1 MGEYAQVKEGLK
13 EGESYA
19 GLILG
24 KEGAPDYHLILL
36 PGDAAD
42 VSWPTAREWA
52 TSRGGDLPT
61 RRDLALLFAN
71 MREQFERAWYWSS
84 EHHEFCERHPDRV
97 WPAVPRAGPRGA
109 AGAKPVTAGQAPR
122 WLVSSSSGQARVR
135 HEGEDGAQLARA
147 GARVHKACVGRALLH
162 ERRRGWARRACAHE
176 PGWRA
181 RRVAPVERVAGSA
194 RCAGSGLS

>member
-52 TSRGGDLPT
+52 TSLGGDLPT

-84 EHHEFCERHPDRV
+84 EHHETR
-97 WPAVPRAGPRGA
+97 
-109 AGAKPVTAGQAPR
+109 
-122 WLVSSSSGQARVR
+122 
-135 HEGEDGAQLARA
+135 AQLVWGQNFASGIQTVYGRPFRGRARA
-147 GARVHKACVGRALLH
+147 V
-162 ERRRGWARRACAHE
+162 
-176 PGWRA
+176 
-181 RRVAPVERVAGSA
+181 RRVPNP
-194 RCAGSGLS
+194 